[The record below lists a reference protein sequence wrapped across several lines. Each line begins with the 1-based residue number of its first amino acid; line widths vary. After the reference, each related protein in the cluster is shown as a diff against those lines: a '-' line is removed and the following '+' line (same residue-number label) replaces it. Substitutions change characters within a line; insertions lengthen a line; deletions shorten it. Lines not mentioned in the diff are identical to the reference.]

1 LTVGHCPSKSMTF
14 FIIKSWSF
22 CSVSF
27 SSAVHGQRLVWTLVS
42 GYRTAAKRNN
52 ICRVCEL
59 LWSVHD
65 ATKINLGTWQIRR
78 LFFYVFLL
86 QVCKMW
92 LAYNMWN
99 FLFCL
104 NAAVLCCIWIEV
116 NRWIYLKE
124 HMHSN
129 SPVLEKCLK
138 GLSWANCGERMWPF
152 ANSSP
157 LSNILAKNLRL
168 TLSQKKLLKF
178 FFAKIERKKILQV
191 KQSFFYERD
200 CQIYIVM

>member
-1 LTVGHCPSKSMTF
+1 MVRDWFEHLWVDIAPRQKETIFVEYVNCCDLCMMQQRSIWALGKSED
-14 FIIKSWSF
+14 
-22 CSVSF
+22 C
-27 SSAVHGQRLVWTLVS
+27 
-42 GYRTAAKRNN
+42 
-52 ICRVCEL
+52 
-59 LWSVHD
+59 
-65 ATKINLGTWQIRR
+65 
-78 LFFYVFLL
+78 FFYVFLL

-178 FFAKIERKKILQV
+178 FLQKLKEKKILQV
-191 KQSFFYERD
+191 KQSFFMKG
-200 CQIYIVM
+200 IVKYI

>member
-1 LTVGHCPSKSMTF
+1 MWIVVICACCNKDQFGHL
-14 FIIKSWSF
+14 
-22 CSVSF
+22 
-27 SSAVHGQRLVWTLVS
+27 ANQ
-42 GYRTAAKRNN
+42 
-52 ICRVCEL
+52 
-59 LWSVHD
+59 
-65 ATKINLGTWQIRR
+65 KIV
-78 LFFYVFLL
+78 FFYVFLL

-178 FFAKIERKKILQV
+178 FAKIERKKILQV